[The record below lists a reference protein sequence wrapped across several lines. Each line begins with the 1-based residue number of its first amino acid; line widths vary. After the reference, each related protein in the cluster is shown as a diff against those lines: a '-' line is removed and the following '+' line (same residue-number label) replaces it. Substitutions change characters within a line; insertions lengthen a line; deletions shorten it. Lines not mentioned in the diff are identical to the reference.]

1 MWFILAEKLRIIKG
15 LKPIDCIDIHR
26 YNRLMDKIF
35 KALADKNRRKILTLL
50 KDGEKTVSELL
61 KDFDIGQATLSNH
74 LSILRKAQ
82 LVDFK
87 INGKLRIYR
96 LNLNLLVAFAENMRK
111 FAGKLDD
118 SFIEEIEIR
127 SRRV

>member
-1 MWFILAEKLRIIKG
+1 MWLILEEKLIIIKG
-15 LKPIDCIDIHR
+15 LKTIDYIDDRR
-26 YNRLMDKIF
+26 YNRLVDKIF

-50 KDGEKTVSELL
+50 KDGEKTVSQLL
-61 KDFDIGQATLSNH
+61 GDFEIGQATLSNH
-74 LSILRKAQ
+74 LSVLRKAK
-82 LVDFK
+82 LVDFR

-96 LNLNLLVAFAENMRK
+96 INYDLLIAFAENMRK
-111 FAGKLDD
+111 FVGKMDE

>member
-1 MWFILAEKLRIIKG
+1 
-15 LKPIDCIDIHR
+15 
-26 YNRLMDKIF
+26 MDKIF

-50 KDGEKTVSELL
+50 NEGEKTVTELL
-61 KDFDIGQATLSNH
+61 TDFDIGQATLSNH

-96 LNLNLLVAFAENMRK
+96 INHDLLVAFAENMRK
-111 FAGKLDD
+111 FVGKMDE
-118 SFIEEIEIR
+118 SFVEEIEIR
-127 SRRV
+127 TRRV